1 MKVNKIIESIF
12 KVTTWKRRIFFLI
25 FDILIIIFSLYLSF
39 WLRFDGQIPGQYLTQ
54 YPFYLIADISIKL
67 LFLYIFG
74 MYNFSW
80 RFFSVLDLARLTAAI
95 ILSTGTLSS
104 IFMIFRENAYIG
116 GMPRSVLLIDF
127 VLTFSL
133 MSSLRISKRIYVEYI
148 SKRRKLEKGKLR
160 LLIIGAGEAGNSI
173 LGEMIRNPKS
183 AGVQNSSQF
192 VLRSEPS

>member
-1 MKVNKIIESIF
+1 MPQDLMKFLFS
-12 KVTTWKRRIFFLI
+12 VTTWKRRAFFLL
-25 FDILIIIFSLYLSF
+25 FDIIIIAFSLYASF